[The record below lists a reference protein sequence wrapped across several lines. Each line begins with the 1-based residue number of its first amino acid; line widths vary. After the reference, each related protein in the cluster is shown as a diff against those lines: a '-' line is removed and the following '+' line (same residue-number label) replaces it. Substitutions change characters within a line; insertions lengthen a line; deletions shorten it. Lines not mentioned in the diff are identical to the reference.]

1 MTKYDYIICGFGCA
15 GMSLLYQLL
24 QSPLKNARIALI
36 DESTKVTNDRTW
48 CYWAKE
54 PVATHPKIS
63 ELVSWDAVQVQVGD
77 HKIVKTLDG
86 LRYFH
91 IRSSDFYQEII
102 ALADQHENVTFIQA
116 KVKSIK
122 NQDDHSTAVYLDNG
136 QVVFG
141 TKTFNSIPL
150 NQQLEANTL
159 KQVFLGWKIKTAQRS
174 FDPSVPTL
182 MHFPDGQFTANEFFY
197 ILPFNETTALVEYTL
212 YTTQD
217 TSIEDLKSKLT
228 SYLSSTL
235 TCSYEVLFQEQGA
248 IPMTTKIHGK
258 TSNQNIID
266 IGSIAGCIKPST
278 GYTFYDIQKHSEVL
292 VQQLVKE
299 ERFFKGWIRKSR
311 FEFYDNI
318 LLNIAK
324 KWPENLPSI
333 FAQMFQKN
341 QGQQVLRFLH
351 EETSIWEDLQ
361 ILGRFKFGIFIKSL
375 LRYEKN

>member
-36 DESTKVTNDRTW
+36 DESNKVTNDRTW

-77 HKIVKTLDG
+77 HKIVKALDG
-86 LRYFH
+86 LRYYH
-91 IRSSDFYQEII
+91 IRSSDFYQEIL

-122 NQDDHSTAVYLDNG
+122 NQDDYSTAVYLDNG

-159 KQVFLGWKIKTAQRS
+159 KQVFLGWKIKTAQQS

-217 TSIEDLKSKLT
+217 TSIKDLKDKLI
-228 SYLSSTL
+228 SYLSGTL

-258 TSNQNIID
+258 ASNQNIID

-278 GYTFYDIQKHSEVL
+278 GYTFYDIQKHSEAL

-299 ERFFKGWIRKSR
+299 ERLFKGWIRKSR